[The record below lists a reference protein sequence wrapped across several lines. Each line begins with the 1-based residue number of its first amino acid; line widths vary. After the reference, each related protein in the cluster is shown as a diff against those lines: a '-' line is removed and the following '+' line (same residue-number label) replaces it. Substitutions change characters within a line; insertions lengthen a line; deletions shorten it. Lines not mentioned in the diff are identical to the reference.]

1 MTATTDWNANTI
13 AVLAPCSSKPSGVEL
28 RGLEPLAPSWRTRA
42 MAVRQASLSMDLG
55 AQRRES
61 PPGEDSGVAV
71 PSCWGEEAPLVL
83 VSSPFG
89 QRVLSV

>member
-1 MTATTDWNANTI
+1 MTATTDWNAKTI

-61 PPGEDSGVAV
+61 PGGRQWRRRTKLLGRRGP
-71 PSCWGEEAPLVL
+71 
-83 VSSPFG
+83 VSPC
-89 QRVLSV
+89 Q

>member
-1 MTATTDWNANTI
+1 MTATTDWNAKTI

-28 RGLEPLAPSWRTRA
+28 RELEPLAPSRRTRA
-42 MAVRQASLSMDLG
+42 MAVRQASLSMDLR

-61 PPGEDSGVAV
+61 PGEDSGVAV